1 MGDAMRRK
9 RSKRAAIREH
19 AARRV
24 EAAWTCVN
32 VLCPD
37 LSLDDRKSLAKRFL
51 DLGDEGHE
59 APRPTQISPAQVSEM
74 VWRNSKCAN
83 RYCSQVLFSRELA
96 DELNEFFK
104 LED

>member
-1 MGDAMRRK
+1 MRRK
-9 RSKRAAIREH
+9 RSERAAIRER

-24 EAAWTCVN
+24 EAAWNCVN
-32 VLCPD
+32 VLRPD
-37 LSLDDRKSLAKRFL
+37 LSLEGRKDLARQFL
-51 DLGDEGHE
+51 DLGRDDYRPP
-59 APRPTQISPAQVSEM
+59 APIRITPAQVSEIF
-74 VWRNSKCAN
+74 WQHSQCAN